1 MKKFAKTKQR
11 KQQKKKGKENKASI
25 NWVASV
31 Y

>member
-1 MKKFAKTKQR
+1 MKKSAKTKQR
-11 KQQKKKGKENKASI
+11 KQQKKGKENEASI